1 MSKIPAKNEIVDR
14 DNYSVNA
21 TYAISTGQE
30 LTVYKKDNI
39 CQIPLKA
46 LKNLP
51 YHQDVTILSP
61 MADKYK
67 PLVGASVQIYDSN
80 NLGYVTISINLD
92 ASLHAYSNIQ
102 NPTSLHN
109 LGADNIMYIAKN

>member
-1 MSKIPAKNEIVDR
+1 MAKIPTEYEEVSSDSYPI
-14 DNYSVNA
+14 NA
-21 TYAISTGQE
+21 TYAVSTGQT

-51 YHQDVTILSP
+51 YHQDVTILSA

-67 PLVGASVQIYDSN
+67 PLENVSFQIYDGN
-80 NLGYVTISINLD
+80 NFDHVTMSIGVD
-92 ASLHAYSNIQ
+92 GSLHAYSNIQ

-109 LGADNIMYIAKN
+109 LGVSSIMYIAKN

>member
-1 MSKIPAKNEIVDR
+1 MSKIPTEYEEVSS
-14 DNYSVNA
+14 DNYPVNA
-21 TYAISTGQE
+21 TYAISTGQT

-46 LKNLP
+46 LKNLT

-67 PLVGASVQIYDSN
+67 PLVGVSVQIYDSN
-80 NLGYVTISINLD
+80 NSGYVTISLNLD
-92 ASLHAYSNIQ
+92 GSLHAYSSIQ
-102 NPTSLHN
+102 NPTGLHN
-109 LGADNIMYIAKN
+109 LSVSNVMYIAKN

>member
-1 MSKIPAKNEIVDR
+1 MVKIPTEYEEASSDSYPI
-14 DNYSVNA
+14 NA
-21 TYAISTGQE
+21 TYAISTGQA

-51 YHQDVTILSP
+51 YGKDVTILSP

-67 PLVGASVQIYDSN
+67 PLVGVSVQIYDSN
-80 NLGYVTISINLD
+80 NSGYVTISLNLD
-92 ASLHAYSNIQ
+92 GSLHAYSFIK
-102 NPTSLHN
+102 NPTDLHN
-109 LGADNIMYIAKN
+109 IGGNNIIYIAKN